1 MTRLS
6 KLSGINL
13 FVLSPKD
20 RVNEI
25 KKAMFLELTLI
36 WEVSR
41 ISRFTFKIHPTWKQI
56 NLTRNMVSK
65 ISISYFHQY
74 ALNRAYLNER
84 LFKIKMSDTSCCR
97 NGCNKVETIDHIL
110 FKCKTY
116 ATIRNEIKALC
127 VASNLNFNISTLLN
141 NELLQQLV
149 EKFLLLIHN

>member
-1 MTRLS
+1 
-6 KLSGINL
+6 
-13 FVLSPKD
+13 
-20 RVNEI
+20 
-25 KKAMFLELTLI
+25 
-36 WEVSR
+36 
-41 ISRFTFKIHPTWKQI
+41 
-56 NLTRNMVSK
+56 MVSK

-127 VASNLNFNISTLLN
+127 VAIEFKI
-141 NELLQQLV
+141 
-149 EKFLLLIHN
+149 